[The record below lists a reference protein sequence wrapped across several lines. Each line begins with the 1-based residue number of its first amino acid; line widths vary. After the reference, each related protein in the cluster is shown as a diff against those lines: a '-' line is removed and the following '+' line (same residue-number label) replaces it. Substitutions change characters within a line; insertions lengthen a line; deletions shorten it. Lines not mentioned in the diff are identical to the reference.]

1 MSFLIK
7 FLNLLNKLYLK
18 RCGIISE
25 ISNIKE
31 RFGRL
36 GLYLIDK
43 AKNEIKVIDQQS
55 LFQIAEMKKKY
66 RERISDSSS
75 KIKTN
80 FIETYNKR
88 LNNSLSST
96 LLKIKEETLNV
107 KNALISKLIIDLNQ
121 LLEKKINKNYS
132 NYLKF
137 LLEIFN
143 RIKHLIDKPPEIVIN
158 LNSRD
163 YEYFIKNFDKIQKI
177 FENNVTLN
185 PSTEEFIGGF
195 RILQTRM
202 NISYDFSITSLIN
215 KKRSLI
221 EIEFSK
227 IFSDIYL
234 EINEIIQ
241 NYEKFIQNQKLAIR
255 DYLKN
260 YD

>member
-1 MSFLIK
+1 M
-7 FLNLLNKLYLK
+7 
-18 RCGIISE
+18 
-25 ISNIKE
+25 E
-31 RFGRL
+31 R
-36 GLYLIDK
+36 
-43 AKNEIKVIDQQS
+43 AKDEIKLIDQQT
-55 LFQIAEMKKKY
+55 LFQIAEIKKKY
-66 RERISDSSS
+66 RERIVDNSS

-88 LNNSLSST
+88 LNNALSST

-107 KNALISKLIIDLNQ
+107 KNSLISKLIIDLN
-121 LLEKKINKNYS
+121 LILEKKIKDNYT

-137 LLEIFN
+137 LLGIFKK
-143 RIKHLIDKPPEIVIN
+143 IKHLIDKPPEIVIN
-158 LNSRD
+158 LNSKD
-163 YEYFIKNFDKIQKI
+163 YEYFIKNFDRIQKI

-185 PSTEEFIGGF
+185 PSKEEFIGGF
-195 RILQTRM
+195 RILQTKM

-227 IFSDIYL
+227 IFSNIYL

-241 NYEKFIQNQKLAIR
+241 NYEKFVQNQKLAIKE
-255 DYLKN
+255 YLKN